1 MRFFGVIGS
10 AVLQVAFC
18 VVCCV
23 VLLMGNVAAAG
34 ARSLDSAGQARMAY
48 ICALADMAVYDSDL
62 NEAVRQEMGKLGWQF
77 KDYRNADK

>member
-48 ICALADMAVYDSDL
+48 ICALADMAVYGTSEDAPGEGK
-62 NEAVRQEMGKLGWQF
+62 NRAVLQ
-77 KDYRNADK
+77 NA